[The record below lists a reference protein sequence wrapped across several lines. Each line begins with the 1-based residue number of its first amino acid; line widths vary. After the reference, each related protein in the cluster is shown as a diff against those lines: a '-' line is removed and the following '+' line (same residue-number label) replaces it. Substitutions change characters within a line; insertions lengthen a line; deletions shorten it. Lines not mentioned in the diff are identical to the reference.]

1 MRISE
6 LARQT
11 DVPVPTIKY
20 YLREGLLPAGRQ
32 TAPNQADYGDDH
44 VRRLRL
50 IRTLRVIG
58 GLDIGRIRRVVSAI
72 EDPGIT
78 RHELFGVVEEART
91 PPPAT
96 GATADESRD
105 ARVAVDR
112 FVAELGWQVR
122 PGAAARAELADT
134 LVALRHLGHGG
145 GTDVFRQY
153 AEAAGRMAAWE
164 VASIP
169 ASEPRSVAVERMV
182 VGTVVF
188 GAVFDAL
195 RRLAHEHYSATQV

>member
-6 LARQT
+6 LTRQT

-50 IRTLRVIG
+50 IRTLREIG

-72 EDPGIT
+72 EDPGLT

-96 GATADESRD
+96 GATADDGRD
-105 ARVAVDR
+105 ARAAVDR
-112 FVAELGWQVR
+112 FIAELGWQVR
-122 PGAAARAELADT
+122 PDAAARAELADT
-134 LVALRHLGHGG
+134 LVALRHLGRGD
-145 GTDVFRQY
+145 GTDVFRPY

-169 ASEPRSVAVERMV
+169 TSEPSSVAVERMV

-195 RRLAHEHYSATQV
+195 RRLAHEHYSATQA

>member
-6 LARQT
+6 LARLT

-32 TAPNQADYGDDH
+32 TAPNQADYGDNH

-50 IRTLRVIG
+50 IRTLRDIG
-58 GLDIGRIRRVVSAI
+58 GLDIGRIRRVVAAI
-72 EDPGIT
+72 ESPGLS
-78 RHELFGVVEEART
+78 RHEVFGVVDEART

-96 GATADESRD
+96 GATTDDRRD
-105 ARVAVDR
+105 ALSEVDR
-112 FVAELGWQVR
+112 FIGELGWQVR
-122 PGAAARAELADT
+122 PDAAARAELADI
-134 LVALRHLGHGG
+134 LVALRQLGRDD
-145 GTDVFRQY
+145 GTDIFRPY
-153 AEAAGRMAAWE
+153 AEAASRMAFWE
-164 VASIP
+164 VTSIP
-169 ASEPRSVAVERMV
+169 TSLPRSVAVERMV

-195 RRLAHEHYSATQV
+195 RRLAHEHLSAHRA